1 MMLDRT
7 HDIPTDQPLSDAAA
21 GFAKAQLKSFIER
34 IERLR
39 DEKKTIED
47 DIKDVFAEAKGTGF
61 DTNALKVIL
70 KERAADPDKRAELEA
85 IVDLYRQAL
94 GMIG

>member
-1 MMLDRT
+1 MLAKTEDEG
-7 HDIPTDQPLSDAAA
+7 AAA
-21 GFAKAQLKSFIER
+21 GFAREQLKSFIER

-70 KERAADPDKRAELEA
+70 KERAADPDKRTELEA
-85 IVDLYRQAL
+85 IVELYRTAL
-94 GMIG
+94 WMLG

>member
-1 MMLDRT
+1 MLDRA
-7 HDIPTDQPLSDAAA
+7 HDIPADQPLSDAAA
-21 GFAKAQLKSFIER
+21 GFAKEQLKSFIER